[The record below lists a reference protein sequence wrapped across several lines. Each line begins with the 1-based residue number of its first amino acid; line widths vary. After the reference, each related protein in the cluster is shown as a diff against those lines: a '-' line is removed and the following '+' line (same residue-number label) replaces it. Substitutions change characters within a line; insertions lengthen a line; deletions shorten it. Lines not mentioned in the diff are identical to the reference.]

1 MLNDTAPLRPDAMKA
16 LQQLAAGT
24 PAELVNTRSLYT
36 LERLGLVEW
45 ADDHYGREISQKGRA
60 LAADMEARKCSE

>member
-1 MLNDTAPLRPDAMKA
+1 MLADTAPLRPDALRA
-16 LQQLAAGT
+16 LAQLAAGV

-45 ADDHYGREISQKGRA
+45 ADDHYGRVISSKGRA
-60 LAADMEARKCSE
+60 VAADMERRCNHQ

>member
-1 MLNDTAPLRPDAMKA
+1 MFDAAPLRPDALKA
-16 LQQLAAGT
+16 LQQLAAGV

-45 ADDHYGREISQKGRA
+45 ADDYYGRRLSDKGRA
-60 LAADMEARKCSE
+60 LAADRGKTCI